1 MRHRKS
7 GRQLNRNS
15 SHRKAMFKNMANSL
29 ILHETIKTT
38 LPKAKELRRVVE
50 PLITRAKS
58 DSVANRRH
66 IFSKLR
72 DDAMVAKLFVEVGP
86 FYKDRPG
93 GYVRILKAGFRTGD
107 KAPMALVQLVDFES
121 VEEVVTE
128 APKKE
133 AKTAAPKKEAKT
145 AAPKKEA
152 KTAAPKKEA
161 KLQLQRKK
169 LKLQLQRKKPK
180 LKPQKK
186 NLKGIIICQQL
197 K

>member
-15 SHRKAMFKNMANSL
+15 SHRKAMFQNMANSL
-29 ILHETIKTT
+29 FLHDVIKTT

-66 IFSKLR
+66 VFSKLR
-72 DDAMVAKLFVEVGP
+72 DDTMVAKLFTELGP

-107 KAPMALVQLVDFES
+107 KAPMAVVQLVDFES
-121 VEEVVTE
+121 GEQTITE
-128 APKKE
+128 APQE
-133 AKTAAPKKEAKT
+133 ETQE
-145 AAPKKEA
+145 ES
-152 KTAAPKKEA
+152 
-161 KLQLQRKK
+161 
-169 LKLQLQRKKPK
+169 
-180 LKPQKK
+180 
-186 NLKGIIICQQL
+186 
-197 K
+197 